1 MNAARVVLTGKKPEQ
16 KIHYR
21 YSGYPG
27 GLKMTDYATL
37 MAKNPER
44 AVYLAVKGMLPHNR
58 LGRVMLKKL
67 RVYRDDQHP
76 HEAQKP
82 LLWEGPEVNKEGGPA
97 LE

>member
-1 MNAARVVLTGKKPEQ
+1 LNAARVVLTGKKPEQ

-44 AVYLAVKGMLPHNR
+44 AVYLAVKGCCPII
-58 LGRVMLKKL
+58 
-67 RVYRDDQHP
+67 
-76 HEAQKP
+76 A
-82 LLWEGPEVNKEGGPA
+82 WEE
-97 LE
+97 